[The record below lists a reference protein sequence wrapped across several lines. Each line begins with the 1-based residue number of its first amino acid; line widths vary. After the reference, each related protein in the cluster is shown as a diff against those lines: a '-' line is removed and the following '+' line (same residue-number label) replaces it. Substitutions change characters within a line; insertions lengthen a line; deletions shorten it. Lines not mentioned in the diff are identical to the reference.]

1 MKKLL
6 SFAVMACV
14 VVGLALSLNSCERK
28 ANEKDYPIA
37 GHTFVG
43 EDATGRIQVTFN
55 YDFTAVMIAIYPTSA
70 RAEYDWDM
78 TGMNVE
84 IKLKQAI
91 TLPTG
96 QSFQKGDVIFSGPYD
111 PDKQTID
118 LKNAADDSHLVYELV
133 Q

>member
-14 VVGLALSLNSCERK
+14 VVGLALSLSSCERK

-43 EDATGRIQVTFN
+43 EDANGRIQAEFK
-55 YDFTAVMIAIYPTSA
+55 YDFTAVFTVITPTSA
-70 RAEYDWDM
+70 RAEYDWNM

-84 IKLKQAI
+84 IKLQQAVVVPNI
-91 TLPTG
+91 GELP
-96 QSFQKGDVIFSGPYD
+96 KGYVIFSGPYD
-111 PDKQTID
+111 PETQTID
-118 LKNAADDSHLVYELV
+118 LKNATDNSHVGA
-133 Q
+133 